1 MAILYLTRKEH
12 FNAAHQLWDNRLSES
27 ENFEL
32 FGKCANPHFHGHNFD
47 LYVCVKGEPNPH
59 TGLVMDLKKLKV
71 IIQQEV
77 IEHLDHQ
84 NLNLDV
90 AWLKGKMPSI
100 ENISVEIWHR
110 IAPHLPEGVFLHKI
124 TLWETQ
130 NNFVEY
136 FGE

>member
-1 MAILYLTRKEH
+1 MPLLYITRKEH
-12 FNAAHQLWDNRLSES
+12 FNAAHQLWNPNWSDDK
-27 ENFEL
+27 NFEI

-47 LYVCVKGEPNPH
+47 LYVCVKGQPNPD
-59 TGLVMDLKKLKV
+59 TGCVMDLKKLKV
-71 IIQQEV
+71 IIREEV
-77 IEHLDHQ
+77 IDHLDHQ

-90 AWLKGKMPSI
+90 PWLEGKMPSI
-100 ENISVEIWHR
+100 ENISVAVWNR
-110 IAPHLPEGVFLHKI
+110 IAAKLPNGVQLHKI

>member
-90 AWLKGKMPSI
+90 SWLKGKMPSI
-100 ENISVEIWHR
+100 ENISVEIWNR
-110 IAPHLPEGVFLHKI
+110 IAPHLPEGVLLHKI

-136 FGE
+136 LGE